1 MANDPVCGMYVDES
15 TAKLESV
22 RYGRKYFFCSN
33 TCKFE
38 FEKPEEEMRSLR
50 RSLYFSWPATIAVVA
65 MTYLVVFQFSAYIMF
80 ALATAVQF
88 YSGRRF
94 YLGTWD
100 AIRNR
105 AGNMDLL
112 IAVGTTAA
120 WAYSTVVVFLPHV
133 FPTHSLYFDT
143 STIIISLILTGNFI
157 QHMAEENASNSV
169 DKLVSLLPKT
179 AHLVKGN
186 SIIEVES
193 SKISLGDVLL
203 VKAGERVPT
212 DSVIAEGSSSFDES
226 AITGESLPSEKREGD
241 SLASGVINQDSPVKV
256 RVVKRVEDSTLF
268 QIISVVHAASSSKVP
283 IQRLA
288 DRVSSY
294 FVPIVVIIAIA
305 SSVAWYAL
313 GAGDAYSLLVFV
325 SVLIIACPCALGI
338 ATPAALVVSSGKAA
352 ENGILVKTGSA
363 YETASK
369 VDTVVFDKTGTLTEG
384 RLAVSDVV
392 SADGYKRDDLMTYAA
407 EAEMQSSHPIARA
420 IVGHAQSRG
429 VKLSLPSKFKYIEG
443 SGVAAVVRGKKVL
456 LSRVPQSPDAGLS
469 KTAEGFERSG
479 KKVLYLEI
487 DSRTAG
493 IIALSDTPRKESAEV
508 IKKLNARGITTMM
521 ITGDNGA
528 VANAIASKLG
538 ITNVISG
545 VKPSEKADKIKGL
558 QAKGRIV
565 AMVGDGINDAP
576 ALAQADLGIAMGSGT
591 DVAADAGNVIL
602 MRNGLYGV
610 IGTLEIGRMTVRKI
624 WQNLFWAFGYNIIL
638 IPVAAGAL
646 VPLFGLGM
654 YDTLPMLSAFAM
666 SFSSVTVVANSLT
679 IKRYRIN
686 V

>member
-1 MANDPVCGMYVDES
+1 MANDPICGMYVDES
-15 TAKLESV
+15 TATLESV
-22 RYGRKYFFCSN
+22 KYGRKYFFCSN
-33 TCKFE
+33 SCKFE
-38 FEKPEEEMRSLR
+38 FEKPEEEMKSLR
-50 RSLYFSWPATIAVVA
+50 KSLYLAWPATAAVVA
-65 MTYLVVFQFSAYIMF
+65 MTYLVRFQFSAYLMF

-94 YLGTWD
+94 YLGTRD

-120 WAYSTVVVFLPHV
+120 WAYSTVVVFLPHI

-143 STIIISLILTGNFI
+143 STIIISLILTGNLI

-179 AHLVKGN
+179 AHLVKGD
-186 SIIEVES
+186 SVAEVES
-193 SKISLGDVLL
+193 SRIVPGDILL

-212 DSVIAEGSSSFDES
+212 DSVIVEGSSSFDES
-226 AITGESLPSEKREGD
+226 AITGESLPSEKEEGG
-241 SLASGVINQDSPVKV
+241 SLASGAINQDSPVKV
-256 RVVKRVEDSTLF
+256 RATRKVEDSTLF

-283 IQRLA
+283 IQKLA

-294 FVPIVVIIAIA
+294 FVPVVVAVALLSSAI
-305 SSVAWYAL
+305 WYLL
-313 GAGDAYSLLVFV
+313 GAGAAYSLLVFV

-352 ENGILVKTGSA
+352 ENGILVKTGAS
-363 YETASK
+363 YEAASK

-384 RLAVSDVV
+384 RLIVSDV
-392 SADGYKRDDLMTYAA
+392 APAGGYRMDDLVAYAA
-407 EAEMQSSHPIARA
+407 EAEMQSSHPIAKA
-420 IVGHAQSRG
+420 IVGYAQGRG
-429 VKLSLPSKFKYIEG
+429 IKLALPSKFKYIEG

-456 LSRVPQSPDAGLS
+456 LSKASRPSGGLA
-469 KTAEGFERSG
+469 KMAEGFERSG
-479 KKVLYLEI
+479 KKVLYLEV
-487 DSRTAG
+487 DSQAAG
-493 IIALSDTPRKESAEV
+493 IIALSDMPRKEAAEV
-508 IKKLNARGITTMM
+508 VKRLNARGITTMM
-521 ITGDNGA
+521 ITGDNEVVAKA
-528 VANAIASKLG
+528 VASKLG
-538 ITNVISG
+538 IAEVISG
-545 VKPSEKADKIKGL
+545 VKPSEKAERIKGL
-558 QAKGRIV
+558 QAKGKVV

-610 IGTLEIGRMTVRKI
+610 AGTLEIGRMTVRKI

-646 VPLFGLGM
+646 VPFFGLGM
-654 YDTLPMLSAFAM
+654 YNTLPMLSAFAM

-679 IKRYRIN
+679 IKGYRLPA
-686 V
+686 